1 MAVTKPGTAKGDYIW
16 TGFKWV
22 RKAQRTNDKVI
33 QQKLLAKEKER
44 YYNSVPLKESNK
56 GQPLAS
62 YPGQRAPA
70 MRKPL
75 AASAP
80 AAATPAKTSTYDY
93 SRRPAR
99 TVNGSPK
106 TLPPSGS
113 GPSASAGNG
122 SGGGAGTT
130 RRADRTPARKVLQQN
145 TEWVKK
151 GQTVGGKVVAKGYLA
166 QKGKQE
172 KRVTARVKIQ
182 TATESGKKAGSTY
195 AYKAGKTVKKVGK
208 K

>member
-22 RKAQRTNDKVI
+22 RKAKRTSNKVT
-33 QQKLLAKEKER
+33 QQKLLDKEKAR
-44 YYNSVPLKESNK
+44 YYNSVPLRESNK
-56 GQPLAS
+56 AQPLAS

-75 AASAP
+75 SASAP
-80 AAATPAKTSTYDY
+80 AAVTPAKTSTYDY

-99 TVNGSPK
+99 VVNGSPK
-106 TLPPSGS
+106 TMPATSGTS
-113 GPSASAGNG
+113 TSTGRG
-122 SGGGAGTT
+122 SGGGTGGV
-130 RRADRTPARKVLQQN
+130 RNVDRKPMRKVLQQN
-145 TEWVKK
+145 TMWVKAVDSPT
-151 GQTVGGKVVAKGYLA
+151 GKGYLA
-166 QKGKQE
+166 QRGKPE

-182 TATESGKKAGSTY
+182 ADTESNKKAGSTY
-195 AYKAGKTVKKVGK
+195 VYKAGKTIKKVGK